1 MELTIQQIQA
11 KCIYLAEE
19 NAQLRDALLD
29 AKLQLG
35 VIALDNQE
43 PEAHSGETSEE
54 TNND

>member
-1 MELTIQQIQA
+1 MELTVQQLQA

-35 VIALDNQE
+35 AIALDNQE
-43 PEAHSGETSEE
+43 PEAHSDETSEE
-54 TNND
+54 TRND

>member
-1 MELTIQQIQA
+1 MELTLPQLQA

-35 VIALDNQE
+35 VIALDE
-43 PEAHSGETSEE
+43 PKANSDENNEE

>member
-1 MELTIQQIQA
+1 MELTVQQLQA

-43 PEAHSGETSEE
+43 PQANSGETSEE
-54 TNND
+54 NHND

>member
-1 MELTIQQIQA
+1 MELTLQQLQA

-35 VIALDNQE
+35 VIALDE
-43 PEAHSGETSEE
+43 PKAHSDEPIEE
-54 TNND
+54 THND

>member
-1 MELTIQQIQA
+1 MELTIQQLQA

-35 VIALDNQE
+35 VIALDSQE

-54 TNND
+54 TNNE

>member
-1 MELTIQQIQA
+1 MELTIQQLQA

-19 NAQLRDALLD
+19 NAHLRDALLD

-43 PEAHSGETSEE
+43 PQANSGETGEE
-54 TNND
+54 THND

>member
-1 MELTIQQIQA
+1 MELTVQQLQA

-43 PEAHSGETSEE
+43 PKAHSDEISEV

>member
-1 MELTIQQIQA
+1 MELTLQQLQA

-19 NAQLRDALLD
+19 NAHLRDALLD

-43 PEAHSGETSEE
+43 PQANPGETSKE
-54 TNND
+54 THND